1 MADELPTHFRRFK
14 AAHPEIYEAFEELGR
29 RVHERGSLSERERRL
44 VKLGIAIGVGTE
56 GGVHS
61 AVRHALRGG
70 CSRED
75 VEHAVRLAITTIGFP
90 RAMAALSWVDDR
102 ATDQGDEEPET

>member
-1 MADELPTHFRRFK
+1 MSKDLPSHFTRFK
-14 AAHPEIYEAFEELGR
+14 AAHPEICGAFEELAR
-29 RVHERGSLSERERRL
+29 RIHERGSLSERERRL

-61 AVRHALRGG
+61 AVRHAVTGG

-75 VEHAVRLAITTIGFP
+75 MEHAVRLAITTIGWP
-90 RAMAALSWVDDR
+90 RAMAALSWVNDDR
-102 ATDQGDEEPET
+102 DEAEDDGPA